1 MTYTTL
7 LPARMGRL
15 ELRNRIVFPA
25 MVTNY
30 CSTRGEVTD
39 RLVAYHQERAKGG
52 AGLLITE
59 ATYISPDGKS
69 FPHQLGIDDD
79 GLLPGL
85 RRLVESVHAAGA
97 RIAVQLCHAGRQTS
111 RAVTG
116 LPLLSPSVT
125 RFGND
130 ETSAMRQEDIDRVL
144 RDYAGAAL
152 RAQKAG
158 FDAVELHAGN
168 GYLPQQFLS
177 PFTNARQDGYG
188 GSLENRVRFTVEAI
202 RAVRAAVGPDFP
214 IILRLGVA
222 EPVSG
227 GLTLEDGVAAAR
239 ILARED
245 IDAFDVT
252 AGMREGGMWV
262 TPPLALPRGTHIEK
276 AAAVRQAIQ
285 ASRPVIGIGR
295 ITSASLADSF
305 IAAGKVDFVVMG
317 RALLADPELPLK
329 TLQGREEDI
338 RPCIGCNEGCIGR
351 LSRGLDIC
359 CAVNPRVGNE
369 YRPLPRRVASPR
381 HVLIVGA
388 GPAGLVA
395 ACTALRRGH
404 RVTVLEKEAAC
415 GGKIPLAARPP
426 FKEELAGYAVWLER
440 QARDLGADIRCST
453 KATPSLVSELAPDVV
468 LLAVG
473 SEPVIPPIPGLA
485 PERFLLAEQ
494 VLQQQGPAP
503 GQDVLIIGGGLVGC
517 ETALFLARNGCHPLV
532 AEMREDLCMDIEPR
546 SRAVMLLHLKEYGIR
561 TLTSCRV
568 DRIGEGEAVLCR
580 TGHAEE
586 HLPCS
591 RIVLATGYR
600 PRTALA
606 EALRGMAV
614 PVHSIG
620 DCHGGTRICDAV
632 WQAAATAE
640 TI

>member
-130 ETSAMRQEDIDRVL
+130 ETCAMRQEDIDRVL

-329 TLQGREEDI
+329 TLQGREE
-338 RPCIGCNEGCIGR
+338 GCNEGCIGR

-359 CAVNPRVGNE
+359 CAVTVWAMNTAPCRAGSPARGMSSSSVPV
-369 YRPLPRRVASPR
+369 RPGSWLPVR
-381 HVLIVGA
+381 HSGGA
-388 GPAGLVA
+388 TGSRSWKKRPPA
-395 ACTALRRGH
+395 
-404 RVTVLEKEAAC
+404 
-415 GGKIPLAARPP
+415 AARSLLRPGLRSR
-426 FKEELAGYAVWLER
+426 KSW
-440 QARDLGADIRCST
+440 Q
-453 KATPSLVSELAPDVV
+453 ATPSGWNGRPGIWAPTS
-468 LLAVG
+468 AA
-473 SEPVIPPIPGLA
+473 PPRPRPHWCPNWHRTSCCWLSAPSPSSRPSPGLH
-485 PERFLLAEQ
+485 RNVSFLRNRSCSSR
-494 VLQQQGPAP
+494 GPPPDRTPSSSAADWSAARRRSSLP
-503 GQDVLIIGGGLVGC
+503 
-517 ETALFLARNGCHPLV
+517 ETAAILWWQRCARIF
-532 AEMREDLCMDIEPR
+532 AW
-546 SRAVMLLHLKEYGIR
+546 
-561 TLTSCRV
+561 TSSPV
-568 DRIGEGEAVLCR
+568 PG
-580 TGHAEE
+580 
-586 HLPCS
+586 PSCS
-591 RIVLATGYR
+591 CI
-600 PRTALA
+600 
-606 EALRGMAV
+606 
-614 PVHSIG
+614 
-620 DCHGGTRICDAV
+620 
-632 WQAAATAE
+632 
-640 TI
+640 

>member
-517 ETALFLARNGCHPLV
+517 ETALFLARNGLPSSGGRDARGSLHGH
-532 AEMREDLCMDIEPR
+532 
-546 SRAVMLLHLKEYGIR
+546 RAPFPGRHAPASEGIR
-561 TLTSCRV
+561 HQDADLLPGRPHRGRGSRPVQDGTCR
-568 DRIGEGEAVLCR
+568 RAPALLPHRAGYGLPPPYGACR
-580 TGHAEE
+580 SPARHGRACPQHRRLPRRDA
-586 HLPCS
+586 HL
-591 RIVLATGYR
+591 
-600 PRTALA
+600 
-606 EALRGMAV
+606 
-614 PVHSIG
+614 
-620 DCHGGTRICDAV
+620 
-632 WQAAATAE
+632 
-640 TI
+640 

>member
-116 LPLLSPSVT
+116 LPLISPSVT

-305 IAAGKVDFVVMG
+305 ITAGKVD
-317 RALLADPELPLK
+317 
-329 TLQGREEDI
+329 
-338 RPCIGCNEGCIGR
+338 
-351 LSRGLDIC
+351 RG
-359 CAVNPRVGNE
+359 
-369 YRPLPRRVASPR
+369 
-381 HVLIVGA
+381 HGA
-388 GPAGLVA
+388 RPAG
-395 ACTALRRGH
+395 
-404 RVTVLEKEAAC
+404 
-415 GGKIPLAARPP
+415 
-426 FKEELAGYAVWLER
+426 
-440 QARDLGADIRCST
+440 
-453 KATPSLVSELAPDVV
+453 
-468 LLAVG
+468 
-473 SEPVIPPIPGLA
+473 
-485 PERFLLAEQ
+485 
-494 VLQQQGPAP
+494 
-503 GQDVLIIGGGLVGC
+503 
-517 ETALFLARNGCHPLV
+517 
-532 AEMREDLCMDIEPR
+532 
-546 SRAVMLLHLKEYGIR
+546 
-561 TLTSCRV
+561 
-568 DRIGEGEAVLCR
+568 
-580 TGHAEE
+580 
-586 HLPCS
+586 
-591 RIVLATGYR
+591 R
-600 PRTALA
+600 PRTAAQDIAGQGRRHPPLHRLQRRLHRPPVPRA
-606 EALRGMAV
+606 RHLLRRQSACG
-614 PVHSIG
+614 
-620 DCHGGTRICDAV
+620 
-632 WQAAATAE
+632 Q
-640 TI
+640 

>member
-227 GLTLEDGVAAAR
+227 R
-239 ILARED
+239 
-245 IDAFDVT
+245 
-252 AGMREGGMWV
+252 
-262 TPPLALPRGTHIEK
+262 
-276 AAAVRQAIQ
+276 
-285 ASRPVIGIGR
+285 
-295 ITSASLADSF
+295 TS
-305 IAAGKVDFVVMG
+305 
-317 RALLADPELPLK
+317 
-329 TLQGREEDI
+329 
-338 RPCIGCNEGCIGR
+338 
-351 LSRGLDIC
+351 
-359 CAVNPRVGNE
+359 
-369 YRPLPRRVASPR
+369 
-381 HVLIVGA
+381 
-388 GPAGLVA
+388 
-395 ACTALRRGH
+395 
-404 RVTVLEKEAAC
+404 
-415 GGKIPLAARPP
+415 
-426 FKEELAGYAVWLER
+426 
-440 QARDLGADIRCST
+440 
-453 KATPSLVSELAPDVV
+453 TPS
-468 LLAVG
+468 
-473 SEPVIPPIPGLA
+473 
-485 PERFLLAEQ
+485 
-494 VLQQQGPAP
+494 
-503 GQDVLIIGGGLVGC
+503 
-517 ETALFLARNGCHPLV
+517 T
-532 AEMREDLCMDIEPR
+532 
-546 SRAVMLLHLKEYGIR
+546 
-561 TLTSCRV
+561 
-568 DRIGEGEAVLCR
+568 
-580 TGHAEE
+580 
-586 HLPCS
+586 
-591 RIVLATGYR
+591 
-600 PRTALA
+600 
-606 EALRGMAV
+606 
-614 PVHSIG
+614 
-620 DCHGGTRICDAV
+620 
-632 WQAAATAE
+632 
-640 TI
+640 

>member
-130 ETSAMRQEDIDRVL
+130 ETCARRQEDIDRGL

-222 EPVSG
+222 
-227 GLTLEDGVAAAR
+227 
-239 ILARED
+239 
-245 IDAFDVT
+245 
-252 AGMREGGMWV
+252 
-262 TPPLALPRGTHIEK
+262 
-276 AAAVRQAIQ
+276 
-285 ASRPVIGIGR
+285 
-295 ITSASLADSF
+295 
-305 IAAGKVDFVVMG
+305 
-317 RALLADPELPLK
+317 
-329 TLQGREEDI
+329 
-338 RPCIGCNEGCIGR
+338 
-351 LSRGLDIC
+351 
-359 CAVNPRVGNE
+359 
-369 YRPLPRRVASPR
+369 
-381 HVLIVGA
+381 
-388 GPAGLVA
+388 
-395 ACTALRRGH
+395 
-404 RVTVLEKEAAC
+404 
-415 GGKIPLAARPP
+415 
-426 FKEELAGYAVWLER
+426 
-440 QARDLGADIRCST
+440 
-453 KATPSLVSELAPDVV
+453 
-468 LLAVG
+468 
-473 SEPVIPPIPGLA
+473 
-485 PERFLLAEQ
+485 
-494 VLQQQGPAP
+494 
-503 GQDVLIIGGGLVGC
+503 
-517 ETALFLARNGCHPLV
+517 
-532 AEMREDLCMDIEPR
+532 
-546 SRAVMLLHLKEYGIR
+546 
-561 TLTSCRV
+561 
-568 DRIGEGEAVLCR
+568 
-580 TGHAEE
+580 
-586 HLPCS
+586 
-591 RIVLATGYR
+591 
-600 PRTALA
+600 
-606 EALRGMAV
+606 
-614 PVHSIG
+614 
-620 DCHGGTRICDAV
+620 
-632 WQAAATAE
+632 
-640 TI
+640 